1 MTGGLKMSNNLM
13 WKPSEERIRD
23 ANITHFIE
31 LAEKKAGK
39 TLSDYNHLYQWSI
52 ENIDDFWKLIWEYG
66 KVIYSRGYDK
76 VVDRL
81 DIMPGSRWFE
91 GSRLNFAENL
101 LRYRDEHTALIFVGE
116 RQEERRMTYRELY
129 KEVARLSRSLKESGL
144 KKGDRV
150 AGYLPNMPE
159 TVVAMLAAT
168 SLGAIWSSCSP
179 DFGVQGALDRF
190 GQIAPRILFT
200 TDGYFYNG
208 KIFNTMPKV
217 HSIVEQIPSL
227 EKVVVVPYAKIDDA
241 LQGLPGSVHYE
252 DYLGSSEA
260 PAIIFEQLP
269 FDHPVYIM
277 YSSGTTGVPKCIVHG
292 AGGTLLQ
299 HIKELALHTDVKR
312 DDRIFYFTTCGWM
325 MWNWLVS
332 SLTLGA
338 TLMLYDGSVFYPE
351 PGALFKMAE
360 NKGITIFGTSARY
373 LSALEQAGCKPME
386 DYNLEHLKSILS
398 TGSPLVPE
406 SFDFVYRDIKKDLC
420 LSSISGG
427 TDIISCF
434 VLGNPSLPVYRGE
447 LQCRGLGMKVEV
459 FDENG
464 RSLIGQKGELV
475 CTAPFPSMPVFFWN
489 DEEDKKYRAA
499 YFEAFPNVW
508 HHGDYMELTERGGV
522 VIYGR
527 SDATLNPGGVRVG
540 TAEIYRL
547 VDTLDE
553 VSDSLVIGQP
563 WQNDERIILFVKLTE
578 GFEFNDDL
586 ARKIKTLI
594 KENATPRHV
603 PAKVVPIADIPY
615 TINMKKVEIAV
626 RKIIQGE
633 EVKNREA
640 LANPESLDLYKD
652 LSELQT

>member
-1 MTGGLKMSNNLM
+1 MSNNLM

-299 HIKELALHTDVKR
+299 HIKELTLHTDVKR